1 MRKLITWPIA
11 LRRLRIAISWK
22 ENKEIRLMLGL
33 VAIEINWWDAF
44 LGLLRELLGL
54 IVRCKRTLNL
64 IMKMKL
70 HKMVALEYVL

>member
-1 MRKLITWPIA
+1 
-11 LRRLRIAISWK
+11 
-22 ENKEIRLMLGL
+22 MLGL